1 MYNKHTAKS
10 RKYSIGFVATGHA
23 ISEDDLLT
31 LIQSQEKLCTNYGR
45 KRKTVALGIYRSDLI
60 QFPIHYEGA
69 DPDTTAFVPLGME
82 EKLTL
87 RDILKKHPKGI
98 EYASLLAEDD
108 RFPYLFDDNGEA
120 LSFPPVINSAKLGA
134 VKVGDE
140 NLFVEMSGPLLKN
153 LLLVAAI
160 LSCDMVD
167 MGFTIKPVKVVLDEE
182 SEFGR
187 EITVPYYYQDPI
199 MCTKAQAHK
208 TLGIELSD
216 EEIIA
221 SLKRMGVFALAQDD
235 EIYATVPEYRDD
247 FLHAADLVED
257 IMIGYGLNNIEP
269 EMPHDF
275 TMGRI
280 SDAEA
285 LSRKIRSLM
294 VGLGFQEMM
303 YNYLGSKKSYID
315 KMCVDGSQYIQIMNP
330 MSENYEYVRPSILP
344 SMLDSES
351 ISASA
356 AFPHKIFEIGKVAY
370 LDPSDNSGTTTR
382 NNLGFMVSDT
392 AVGYNEISALI
403 NNLLYFLRLDYTLDV
418 LEDPRY
424 IEGRCANIIC
434 GGKVIGHF
442 GEIHPQVLENWNC
455 SMPTVACELDI
466 DVMLSLNA

>member
-1 MYNKHTAKS
+1 
-10 RKYSIGFVATGHA
+10 
-23 ISEDDLLT
+23 
-31 LIQSQEKLCTNYGR
+31 
-45 KRKTVALGIYRSDLI
+45 
-60 QFPIHYEGA
+60 
-69 DPDTTAFVPLGME
+69 
-82 EKLTL
+82 
-87 RDILKKHPKGI
+87 
-98 EYASLLAEDD
+98 
-108 RFPYLFDDNGEA
+108 
-120 LSFPPVINSAKLGA
+120 
-134 VKVGDE
+134 
-140 NLFVEMSGPLLKN
+140 
-153 LLLVAAI
+153 
-160 LSCDMVD
+160 

-418 LEDPRY
+418 LEDLRY